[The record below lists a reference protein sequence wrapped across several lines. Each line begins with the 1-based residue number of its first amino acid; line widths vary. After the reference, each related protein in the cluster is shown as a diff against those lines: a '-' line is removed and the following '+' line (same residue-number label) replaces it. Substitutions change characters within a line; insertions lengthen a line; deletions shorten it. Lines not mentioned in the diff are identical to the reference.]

1 MNQIKIENVS
11 FEYKNGPKI
20 LSKVN
25 YIFENR
31 KTYAIMGYSGAGKS
45 TLLSL
50 LGALMDPTSGNI
62 YFNDKLLH
70 TYGNQYRLKY
80 VSFIFQTYNLIEY
93 MTIKENIELTYQLH
107 FNQSL
112 NNDSKIKEV
121 LANVDLSESY
131 LDRSVRKLSEGEKQ
145 RVAIAKTLITSSAVI
160 LADEPT
166 GNLDVDRSQ
175 IIVDNLKKLG
185 KDRIVILTTH
195 QMSVAEQMDVIL
207 EIKNGEII
215 EKIMSTK
222 E

>member
-1 MNQIKIENVS
+1 V
-11 FEYKNGPKI
+11 
-20 LSKVN
+20 
-25 YIFENR
+25 
-31 KTYAIMGYSGAGKS
+31 
-45 TLLSL
+45 
-50 LGALMDPTSGNI
+50 
-62 YFNDKLLH
+62 
-70 TYGNQYRLKY
+70 
-80 VSFIFQTYNLIEY
+80 
-93 MTIKENIELTYQLH
+93 
-107 FNQSL
+107 
-112 NNDSKIKEV
+112 
-121 LANVDLSESY
+121 
-131 LDRSVRKLSEGEKQ
+131 SEGEKQ

-215 EKIMSTK
+215 EKIISTK